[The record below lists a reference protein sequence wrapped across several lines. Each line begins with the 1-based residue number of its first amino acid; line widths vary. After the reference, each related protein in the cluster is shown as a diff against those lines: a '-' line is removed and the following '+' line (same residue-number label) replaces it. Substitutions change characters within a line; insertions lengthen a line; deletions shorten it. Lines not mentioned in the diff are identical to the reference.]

1 MIDENKLVNDSKFI
15 QDGLFD
21 AASKLIKNA
30 QTYFLGILQN
40 RTAQKIVRKYINSVN
55 AFNKSNV
62 NSQLSARGINPLQ
75 TEKWLD
81 SYVQAK
87 IAENISYVTN
97 IRDDYSKS
105 LNRLFIAESQKA
117 NLQAK

>member
-40 RTAQKIVRKYINSVN
+40 RTAQK
-55 AFNKSNV
+55 
-62 NSQLSARGINPLQ
+62 
-75 TEKWLD
+75 
-81 SYVQAK
+81 
-87 IAENISYVTN
+87 
-97 IRDDYSKS
+97 
-105 LNRLFIAESQKA
+105 
-117 NLQAK
+117 

>member
-1 MIDENKLVNDSKFI
+1 MRKHTFRYSSK
-15 QDGLFD
+15 
-21 AASKLIKNA
+21 
-30 QTYFLGILQN
+30 QN
-40 RTAQKIVRKYINSVN
+40 RTKIVRKYINSVN